1 MAAVSEEKF
10 SAVLKH
16 VSQVFKIQKFKEN
29 QEKAVFNLVNGKD
42 VLVLQPTGSG
52 KSIIFQCF
60 PLVFDAL
67 HGKRDTSC
75 ALVISP
81 LTSLMQD
88 QVAYLTSLGVR
99 AAFVGDEQS
108 DETVKKKIEKGEY
121 QIVFGS
127 PESFLGCSR
136 WRSMLSSVTYRE
148 KLSLIAI
155 DEAHCIQ
162 HW

>member
-1 MAAVSEEKF
+1 M
-10 SAVLKH
+10 
-16 VSQVFKIQKFKEN
+16 
-29 QEKAVFNLVNGKD
+29 LVI
-42 VLVLQPTGSG
+42 QPTGSG

-60 PLVFDAL
+60 PFVFDPL
-67 HGKRDTSC
+67 HEKPNTSC

-81 LTSLMQD
+81 LNSLMQD
-88 QVAYLTSLGVR
+88 QVPYFSSLGIR
-99 AAFVGDEQS
+99 AAFIGEEQLDEA
-108 DETVKKKIEKGEY
+108 VKKGMEKGPY

-136 WRSMLSSVTYRE
+136 WSMMLSSATYRE
-148 KLSLIAI
+148 KLCLIAV